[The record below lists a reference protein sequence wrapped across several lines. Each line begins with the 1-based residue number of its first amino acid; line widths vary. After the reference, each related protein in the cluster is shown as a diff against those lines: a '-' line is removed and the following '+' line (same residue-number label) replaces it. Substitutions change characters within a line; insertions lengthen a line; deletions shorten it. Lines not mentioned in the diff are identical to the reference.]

1 VFEVVELGAELV
13 VIFVVLTEFEEF
25 GLELRDD
32 EIFLVRFDLGGVVVL
47 GMMRD
52 REEGYLFVG
61 AH

>member
-1 VFEVVELGAELV
+1 MFEVVELGAELV